1 MFSFDNSFFIYIFI
15 VASLLLIGLFFWR
28 KMHGLQT
35 QGKILENKL
44 KTLKKE
50 NFELQKALAE
60 DKQNITTMSDADIIM
75 SQVFEVQ
82 TKDLPTMTSF
92 TCNED
97 KCSIQEIPEVQHVVQ
112 HVVENDKD
120 DEKPISDDIPV
131 AKHEESIVEGD
142 VESIMSENT
151 NVYNRKK
158 LAKLNLD
165 KIKDIAASMELSTEG
180 TKNIIIDRIL
190 SQ

>member
-15 VASLLLIGLFFWR
+15 VSALLLIGLFLWR
-28 KMHGLQT
+28 KMHGLKT

-60 DKQNITTMSDADIIM
+60 DKQNLTTMDDADVIM
-75 SQVFEVQ
+75 NQIFEVQ
-82 TKDLPTMTSF
+82 TNDLPIMTSF
-92 TCNED
+92 ACNED
-97 KCSIQEIPEVQHVVQ
+97 KCTVQEIPEVENVV
-112 HVVENDKD
+112 V
-120 DEKPISDDIPV
+120 DEKDQSNQRSDDIPV

-142 VESIMSENT
+142 VESVMSENT

-158 LAKLNLD
+158 LTKLNLD
-165 KIKDIAASMELSTEG
+165 KVKDIAASMQLSTEG
-180 TKNIIIDRIL
+180 TKNVIIDRIL

>member
-1 MFSFDNSFFIYIFI
+1 
-15 VASLLLIGLFFWR
+15 
-28 KMHGLQT
+28 MHGLKT

-60 DKQNITTMSDADIIM
+60 DKENITTMSDADIIM

-92 TCNED
+92 ACNED
-97 KCSIQEIPEVQHVVQ
+97 KCTIQEIPEVK
-112 HVVENDKD
+112 HVVENDKN
-120 DEKPISDDIPV
+120 DEKPLSEDIPV
-131 AKHEESIVEGD
+131 AKHEESIIEGD

-165 KIKDIAASMELSTEG
+165 KLKDIAVSMELSTDG